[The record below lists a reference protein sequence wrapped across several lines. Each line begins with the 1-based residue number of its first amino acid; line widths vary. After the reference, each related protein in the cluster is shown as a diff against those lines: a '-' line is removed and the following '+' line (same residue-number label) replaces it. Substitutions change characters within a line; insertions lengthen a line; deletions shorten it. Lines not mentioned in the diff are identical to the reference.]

1 MRILRDQLKKDK
13 EAEERELKNKKIMR
27 ERDIN
32 VKKTLD
38 MQMDMKQKNK
48 QDERRENAKYV
59 KMLIDQDENDKKVD

>member
-13 EAEERELKNKKIMR
+13 EAEERELKNKRIMR